1 MLGLPPWCKYWGKKR
16 GRKLFKDIVATNGI
30 SARKGHFL
38 LANLVGSGEVPLGL
52 TIYNYSTEQIKQK
65 GAPIDWFVI
74 PPAIAAFVSIGLL
87 KKAPHPHDA
96 VPIYDFMLYE
106 GQQILANYIA
116 TNNKIDHPLKKLPV
130 TFIDTELS
138 IDMDDKWSKAFEE
151 VFVKRP

>member
-1 MLGLPPWCKYWGKKR
+1 M
-16 GRKLFKDIVATNGI
+16 
-30 SARKGHFL
+30 
-38 LANLVGSGEVPLGL
+38 PLGL

-87 KKAPHPHDA
+87 KKAPHPHAA
-96 VPIYDFMLYE
+96 VLFYDFMLYE